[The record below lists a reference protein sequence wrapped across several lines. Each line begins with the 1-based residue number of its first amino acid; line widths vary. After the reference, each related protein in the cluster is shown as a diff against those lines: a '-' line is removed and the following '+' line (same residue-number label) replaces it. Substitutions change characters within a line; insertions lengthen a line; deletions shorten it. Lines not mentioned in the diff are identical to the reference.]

1 MLCALFFHPPPAC
14 RRARVRPA
22 REAGP
27 ARDRLATR
35 ERADIQSQVERAG
48 KLARLTQN
56 DILTAMTHFVHQ
68 RIETTIDILEI
79 VFTVIFTVDLLI
91 NITAS
96 WLRRFLSDA
105 YNYLDVLVVII
116 SILDA
121 VSIVS
126 KWLNPAKEIDSG
138 TDSGVGFRVIRIFR
152 LVRVFKLSRA
162 MTGLRTI
169 LDAMVR
175 SMNGVTSAFLLFFIV
190 VVLGSIIAT
199 TLFAEKDHE
208 LFGAFWQSFV
218 TMLHIGLSPHTGFV
232 ICNSLQGISID
243 IGPPDLDLDSVLVRD
258 WGVDCFFC
266 IYMPLVFV
274 MMQNLVVVVFLRE
287 FLATAADEQRRE
299 RQEER
304 LRQSMFGDLGAKSP
318 IDPLL
323 QEMLNFRHEGELDS
337 MLSDLYR
344 SSTLSPSRPILISCS
359 AYVYC

>member
-1 MLCALFFHPPPAC
+1 MK
-14 RRARVRPA
+14 V
-22 REAGP
+22 
-27 ARDRLATR
+27 
-35 ERADIQSQVERAG
+35 
-48 KLARLTQN
+48 
-56 DILTAMTHFVHQ
+56 LTAMTPCVYQ
-68 RIETTIDILEI
+68 KRIETTIDILEI
-79 VFTVIFTVDLLI
+79 VFTVIFTVDLLT

-96 WLRRFLSDA
+96 WLRPFLSDA

-116 SILDA
+116 SIIDA
-121 VSIVS
+121 VTIVS

-138 TDSGVGFRVIRIFR
+138 ADSGGVGFRVIRIFR

-162 MTGLRTI
+162 MTGLRTL
-169 LDAMVR
+169 LDAMFR
-175 SMNGVTSAFLLFFIV
+175 SVNGVTSAFLFFFIV

-208 LFGAFWQSFV
+208 LFGAFWQSLV

-243 IGPPDLDLDSVLVRD
+243 MGPRDFDLDSVLLRD

-266 IYMPLVFV
+266 IYMLLVFV
-274 MMQNLVVVVFLRE
+274 VLQNLVVVVFLRE
-287 FLATAADEQRRE
+287 YLATAADEQRRQ

-323 QEMLNFRHEGELDS
+323 QEIMNFRHEGELSS

-344 SSTLSPSRPILISCS
+344 SSTLSLSRPIVISCS
-359 AYVYC
+359 AYVYCYASFRKIRKNEVLISSFVAFCRKQDLSAT